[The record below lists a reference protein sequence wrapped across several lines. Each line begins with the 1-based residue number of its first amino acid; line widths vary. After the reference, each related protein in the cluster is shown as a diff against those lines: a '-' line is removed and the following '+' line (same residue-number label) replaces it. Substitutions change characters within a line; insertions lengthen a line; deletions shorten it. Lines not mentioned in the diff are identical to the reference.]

1 MIIELKESKI
11 YFNDIHLFKLKMDQ
25 TQKQALGRKGE
36 SLVCKFLEQNGH
48 RIIQKNYRIKRSEI
62 DIISLENNTLV
73 VTEVKSFYARP
84 LGAVEMR
91 VNRKKQQKI
100 IQGVYGFLDENP
112 KYMGHDVRLDV
123 IIVDFSQ
130 YPAQIKQH
138 QGAYYDDNNYR

>member
-1 MIIELKESKI
+1 MKQS
-11 YFNDIHLFKLKMDQ
+11 
-25 TQKQALGRKGE
+25 QKQMLGQNGE
-36 SLVCKFLEQNGH
+36 NTACSFLEKNGH
-48 RIIQKNYRIKRSEI
+48 NIIVRNYRSGRSEI
-62 DIISLENNTLV
+62 DIISLDQSTLV
-73 VTEVKSFYARP
+73 ISEVKSFYAEP
-84 LGAVEMR
+84 LGAAEFR
-91 VNRKKQQKI
+91 VNKKKQQQI